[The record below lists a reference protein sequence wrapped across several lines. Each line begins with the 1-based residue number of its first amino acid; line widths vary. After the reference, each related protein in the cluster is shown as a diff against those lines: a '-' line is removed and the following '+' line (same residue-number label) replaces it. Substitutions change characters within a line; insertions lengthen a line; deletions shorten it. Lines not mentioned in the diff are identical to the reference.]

1 MTTKTTPTPKD
12 PTTKPEPSKGPPPKD
27 APIGTPGEDDRAQR
41 IAPKGDDAV
50 KVHKGTVTL

>member
-1 MTTKTTPTPKD
+1 MTPKT
-12 PTTKPEPSKGPPPKD
+12 PPKEPETKPEPPKEPPPDD
-27 APIGTPGEDDRAQR
+27 APTGEPGEDDRAQR